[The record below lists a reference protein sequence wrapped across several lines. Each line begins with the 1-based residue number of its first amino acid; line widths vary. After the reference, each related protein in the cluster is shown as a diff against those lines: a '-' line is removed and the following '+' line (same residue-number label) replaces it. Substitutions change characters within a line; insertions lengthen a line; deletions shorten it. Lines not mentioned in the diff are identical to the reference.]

1 MMETDI
7 VELDVIGQQCP
18 MPLLKAKRAL
28 SGMEKGQQLKVM
40 ATDSGSVKDFQLFAR
55 QSGNT
60 LLSTQEIDG
69 VFIHLLVKN

>member
-1 MMETDI
+1 MTDIDI

-28 SGMEKGQQLKVM
+28 NGMDKGQQLKVM
-40 ATDSGSVKDFQLFAR
+40 ATDRGSVRDFQLFAE

-60 LLSTQEIDG
+60 LLSMQEIDG
-69 VFIHLLVKN
+69 VYIHLLVKN

>member
-1 MMETDI
+1 
-7 VELDVIGQQCP
+7 

-69 VFIHLLVKN
+69 VYIHLLVKN